1 MQPVFYINLTLIGR
15 IILRATVTFGGA
27 AMNTVEIIEKKRD
40 KKALSDEEIRF
51 FVNGVCSGEIP
62 DYQISALLM
71 AVYINGMDDREISVL
86 TDAMAKSGDTVDLSY
101 IEGIKVDKHSSG
113 GVGDKVTLAVA
124 PMAAACGLPVAK
136 MSGRGL
142 GFSGGTIDKLE
153 SVKGFRTTLTEEE
166 FVRFIKRDGI
176 ALMGQTKNVAPADK
190 KLYAL
195 RDVTGTVGSIP
206 LIAAS
211 IMSKKLACGSDSIV
225 LDVKCGSGAFMK
237 TLDEALTLAEKMEK
251 IGRANGRRVTALIT
265 NMDQPLGRAVGNA
278 LEVKEAIEALKGNGP
293 RDFTELCMTIGAFM
307 LMAGE
312 KADSREKACQM
323 LENAVSSGAALAK
336 FKRFIENQGGDPR
349 VADNTDLLPRAK
361 VIKDLKASKG
371 GIVTALN
378 GEVVGAASLTV
389 KAGRFTKDDVIDHG
403 CGIVLCSKTGDR
415 VDEGQT
421 IAQIHAPDEETAD
434 LAGRQLHEAYSFG
447 EASDTAEIKPMLLG
461 YVDKEGIHI
470 D

>member
-1 MQPVFYINLTLIGR
+1 
-15 IILRATVTFGGA
+15 
-27 AMNTVEIIEKKRD
+27 MNAVEIIEKKRD
-40 KKALSDEEIRF
+40 KKPLTEEEIRF
-51 FVNGVCSGEIP
+51 FVDGVCGGAIP

-71 AVYINGMDDREISVL
+71 AIYLNGMDDAEISVL

-101 IEGIKVDKHSSG
+101 IDGVKVDKHSSG

-124 PMAAACGLPVAK
+124 PMVAACGLSVAK

-153 SVKGFRTTLTEEE
+153 SIKGFRTTLTEEE

-195 RDVTGTVGSIP
+195 RDVTGTVASIP

-237 TLDEALTLAEKMEK
+237 TFEQALELAEKMEK
-251 IGRANGRRVTALIT
+251 IGRSNGRRVTALIT

-278 LEVKEAIEALKGNGP
+278 LEVREAIDTLKGNGP
-293 RDFTELCMTIGAFM
+293 EDFTELCMVIGSFM
-307 LMAGE
+307 LVAGE
-312 KADSREKACQM
+312 KADTAENARQM
-323 LENAVSSGAALAK
+323 LENAVSSGSALAK
-336 FKRFIENQGGDPR
+336 FKRFVENQGGDPS
-349 VADNTDLLPRAK
+349 VADNTELLPKAK
-361 VIKDLKASKG
+361 VIREVKVPLS
-371 GIVTALN
+371 GIVTAIN
-378 GEVVGAASLTV
+378 GELIGAASLTV
-389 KAGRFTKDDVIDHG
+389 KAGRLTKDDEIDHS
-403 CGIVLCSKTGDR
+403 CGFVLCSKVGST
-415 VDEGQT
+415 VTEGET
-421 IAQIHAPDEETAD
+421 IAQVHAPNEEA
-434 LAGRQLHEAYSFG
+434 AKIAEKQLLDAYSFG
-447 EASDTAEIKPMLLG
+447 ERSELPEEKPILLG

-470 D
+470 DKDKH

>member
-1 MQPVFYINLTLIGR
+1 
-15 IILRATVTFGGA
+15 
-27 AMNTVEIIEKKRD
+27 MNAVEIIEKKRD
-40 KKALSDEEIRF
+40 KKPLTEEEIRF
-51 FVNGVCSGEIP
+51 FVNGVCGGAIP

-71 AVYINGMDDREISVL
+71 AIYLNGMDDAEISVL

-101 IEGIKVDKHSSG
+101 IDGVKVDKHSSG

-124 PMAAACGLPVAK
+124 PMVAACGLSVAK

-153 SVKGFRTTLTEEE
+153 SIKGFRTTLTEEE

-195 RDVTGTVGSIP
+195 RDVTGTVASIP

-237 TLDEALTLAEKMEK
+237 TFEQALELAEKMEK
-251 IGRANGRRVTALIT
+251 IGRSNGRRVTALIT

-278 LEVKEAIEALKGNGP
+278 LEVREAIDTLKGNGP
-293 RDFTELCMTIGAFM
+293 EDFTELCMVIGSFM
-307 LMAGE
+307 LVAGE
-312 KADSREKACQM
+312 KADTAENARQM
-323 LENAVSSGAALAK
+323 LENAVSSGSALAK
-336 FKRFIENQGGDPR
+336 FKRFVENQGGDPS
-349 VADNTDLLPRAK
+349 VADNAELLPKAK
-361 VIKDLKASKG
+361 VIREVKAPLS
-371 GIVTALN
+371 GIVTAIN
-378 GEVVGAASLTV
+378 GELIGAASLTV
-389 KAGRFTKDDVIDHG
+389 KAGRLTKDDEIDHS
-403 CGIVLCSKTGDR
+403 CGFVLCSKVGST
-415 VDEGQT
+415 VTEGET
-421 IAQIHAPDEETAD
+421 IAQIHAPNEEA
-434 LAGRQLHEAYSFG
+434 AKIAEKQLLDAYSFG
-447 EASDTAEIKPMLLG
+447 ERSELPEEKPILLG

-470 D
+470 DKDKH